1 MNVPSI
7 ARLLLRVAHALAA
20 VAWLGGGVYYVLA
33 LRPQL
38 RGADEQA
45 RAVARQAQREF
56 GEWASVATL
65 VLVATGVALMFDRLT
80 DGRGTLAYV
89 LLLTVKVAAALAAFW
104 LAGSLGRRRTVRRA
118 ARPLGI
124 DRSWL
129 ILALGTVAFVI
140 GVALASI
147 YPSGVG
153 QR

>member
-20 VAWLGGGVYYVLA
+20 VVWLGGGAYYVLA

-38 RGADEQA
+38 RGADEET

-65 VLVATGVALMFDRLT
+65 ILVATGVLLMFDRLT

-89 LLLTVKVAAALAAFW
+89 LLLAVKVAAALAAFW
-104 LAGSLGRRRTVRRA
+104 LAGSFGRRRGPRRA
-118 ARPLGI
+118 ARALPI
-124 DRSWL
+124 ERSWL
-129 ILALGTVAFVI
+129 ILVLGTVAFVI
-140 GVALASI
+140 GVALASL
-147 YPSGVG
+147 YPSGIG